1 MRAAIRDVRSGS
13 VIRMMLTRGQIR
25 AQREAHDWL
34 DAATGRQK
42 LLDRTRDGDEV
53 LEFLVAVM
61 RGARFRWPQLHPQET
76 LMFRPTSEQRV
87 RTAVALAE
95 RLWGRAA
102 NPTAQESASVDRGA
116 AGRAALA
123 TPRRPGC
130 GTCSTCSRIGRAA
143 RAPTPVAPPTTSIN
157 PNGAFRVEA
166 P

>member
-1 MRAAIRDVRSGS
+1 
-13 VIRMMLTRGQIR
+13 MLTRGQIR

-76 LMFRPTSEQRV
+76 VVFRPTSEQRV

-102 NPTAQESASVDRGA
+102 NPTAQESASV
-116 AGRAALA
+116 
-123 TPRRPGC
+123 
-130 GTCSTCSRIGRAA
+130 SE
-143 RAPTPVAPPTTSIN
+143 APPVAPLSDSEAARMRDLLN
-157 PNGAFRVEA
+157 LLADREGGEGADA
-166 P
+166 GSAADADH